1 MSEPTVL
8 DEAWVDVARKM
19 VGDAGGGAVFGP
31 AVVRDDVTMVPVAR
45 VSVWSGGETAD
56 GGGERPAS
64 AARITARPLGALVVT
79 HGKVCWRPALDVN
92 KVILGGQVV
101 AVVAL
106 LVAGAVLGSRRRC
119 PGTG

>member
-1 MSEPTVL
+1 MTDRTVL
-8 DEAWVDVARKM
+8 DEALVDVARRM

-31 AVVRDDVTMVPVAR
+31 AVTRGDVTMVPVAR
-45 VSVWSGGETAD
+45 VSAWCGGETTA
-56 GGGERPAS
+56 GGGDRPAS
-64 AARITARPLGALVVT
+64 ASRIAARPLGALVVT

-106 LVAGAVLGSRRRC
+106 LVAHAVLVRRRRS
-119 PGTG
+119 GTG